1 MIFLRTP
8 LPTAPT
14 HHLYVLFD
22 LLLVVT
28 LGQNHNST
36 LYLVVKDNQSWGLL
50 VLFGNGTKNQVL
62 QENGQVQV
70 HPERKF
76 RNAEELR
83 PSTQFVSS
91 FTKQTKYVHSLPVL
105 LKPWSTY

>member
-1 MIFLRTP
+1 

-22 LLLVVT
+22 LLLLVT
-28 LGQNHNST
+28 LGQNHNTT

-70 HPERKF
+70 HPGRKF

-83 PSTQFVSS
+83 LSTQFVSS
-91 FTKQTKYVHSLPVL
+91 FTKQTKYVHSIPVL
-105 LKPWSTY
+105 LKPWSMY